1 MSGRFESSSFISK
14 EFLIF
19 NEVPLDGTSGST
31 HVTRILSLV
40 GEVLHR
46 IEEKFGAILTYKK
59 SFIASIS
66 SNFTF
71 QHPSIEVY
79 GALRR
84 RLIPI
89 RCDKVVISEK
99 NPNFGKKLES
109 HNGLILIASLFLF
122 RFRCNLVNYLTNV
135 DLEFEIIS
143 KQLFKYYDRCVDPY
157 LAFLANTMVN
167 RSGIITPKQPS
178 FITLD
183 QLKFM
188 FIQ

>member
-1 MSGRFESSSFISK
+1 MSGRFESSGFVNK

-19 NEVPLDGTSGST
+19 NEVPLDGVSGST
-31 HVTRILSLV
+31 QITRILSLV

-89 RCDKVVISEK
+89 RCDRVVVNKK
-99 NPNFGKKLES
+99 NPNFGKKLEE
-109 HNGLILIASLFLF
+109 NNDVILLASLFLF
-122 RFRCNLVNYLTNV
+122 RFRDKLIDFLSNV
-135 DLEFEIIS
+135 DLEIEIVS

-167 RSGIITPKQPS
+167 RSNISTSKQPS
-178 FITLD
+178 YITLD

-188 FIQ
+188 FVQ